1 MNRTL
6 ILASTSA
13 YRAALLRR
21 LGRDFLQIAPDC
33 DERALPGEPVA
44 AQAQRLA
51 ASKAA
56 SVAAR
61 HPDALVLGSDQ
72 LAERDGQPAGKPGT
86 HAAAR
91 AQLAAASGRTLRF
104 HTAWCLIDAASG
116 QRWQGCD
123 LTRARLRM
131 LDAASIERYLERERP
146 YDCAGSF
153 KSEGLGIALF
163 ERIDSSDPT
172 ALIGLPLIAVAAA
185 LRAAGLDVP

>member
-1 MNRTL
+1 MKRTL
-6 ILASTSA
+6 ILASTST

-21 LGRDFLQIAPDC
+21 VLEDFRQVAPDC
-33 DERALPGEPVA
+33 DEHALPGEAVA

-51 ASKAA
+51 ATKAA
-56 SVAAR
+56 SVTAR

-72 LAERDGQPAGKPGT
+72 LAELDGHAVGKPGT
-86 HAAAR
+86 HAVAH
-91 AQLAAASGRTLRF
+91 AQLAAASGRTLQF
-104 HTAWCLIDAASG
+104 HTAWCLLDAASG

-123 LTRARLRM
+123 VTRAHFRA
-131 LDAASIERYLERERP
+131 LDAHAIERYLQREQP

-172 ALIGLPLIAVAAA
+172 ALIGLPLIAVATA

>member
-51 ASKAA
+51 AGKAA

-72 LAERDGQPAGKPGT
+72 LAERDGQPVGKPGT

-104 HTAWCLIDAASG
+104 HTAWCLIDVASG

-123 LTRARLRM
+123 LTSARLRM

-185 LRAAGLDVP
+185 LRAAGLEVP

>member
-13 YRAALLRR
+13 YRATLLRR
-21 LGRDFLQIAPDC
+21 VYDDFLQIAPDC
-33 DERALPGEPVA
+33 DERALPGETVA

-51 ASKAA
+51 AGKAA

-61 HPDALVLGSDQ
+61 HVDALVLGADQ
-72 LAERDGQPAGKPGT
+72 LAERDGHTVGKPGT
-86 HAAAR
+86 HAAAH
-91 AQLAAASGRTLRF
+91 AQLAAASARTLQF
-104 HTAWCLIDAASG
+104 HTAWCLLDAASG

-123 LTRARLRM
+123 VTRVHFRT
-131 LDAASIERYLERERP
+131 LDAPAIERYLQRERP

-153 KSEGLGIALF
+153 KCEGLGIALF

-172 ALIGLPLIAVAAA
+172 ALIGLPLIALAAA
-185 LRAAGLDVP
+185 LRAAGLAVP

>member
-44 AQAQRLA
+44 TQARRLA
-51 ASKAA
+51 AGKAA

-72 LAERDGQPAGKPGT
+72 LAERDGQPVGKPGT
-86 HAAAR
+86 YAAAR

-104 HTAWCLIDAASG
+104 HTAWCLIDVASG

-153 KSEGLGIALF
+153 KSEGPGIALF

-185 LRAAGLDVP
+185 LRAAGLEVP